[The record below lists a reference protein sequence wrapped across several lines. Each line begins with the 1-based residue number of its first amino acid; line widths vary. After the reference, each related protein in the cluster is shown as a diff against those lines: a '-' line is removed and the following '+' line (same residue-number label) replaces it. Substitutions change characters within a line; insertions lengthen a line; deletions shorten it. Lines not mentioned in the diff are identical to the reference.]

1 MKTWKLLGILSALT
15 TAVVVGCNNTTL
27 GGGDV
32 CTDPNADPATCNA
45 NCTDPNG
52 CGNPTAPE
60 FVSLNITPSPVVIS
74 AKGSPVSQ
82 ALGVTGTRADG
93 STSNQLV
100 GVSWSTPYNAI
111 GTVDSAG
118 VFTAN
123 GTIGGVVE
131 VTATYISNGV
141 PVTTT
146 VQITVNVESVQTTP
160 NTDANAPAIFAATA
174 PTQDLTKAA
183 GIVYPLDNVLM
194 PQNVY
199 PANIQWTMGAV
210 GDIFRV
216 SIVKPNMKF
225 TAYVGHNTAAFT
237 SNYLVD
243 AKGWAG
249 IAQSNLDADAVL
261 TVDRYEK
268 ATGKVWSGNAVKM
281 HFAKGSLLGTI
292 YYWDINVG
300 KIRKIQDGTATATDL
315 LPNPPKSP
323 SSGESCV
330 GCHTVSRDG
339 RYMVGRLGG
348 GINYGGI
355 FDLTTNLSGNPA
367 PTTYP
372 VTTATQPFY
381 FSSFNPDAKRMV
393 VVNPSGGN
401 LMYFIDT
408 ANGKPVALGAGS
420 SPLPTG
426 GTYPNWSPDGKMIAY
441 ASEANGDGTDLSV
454 ANLSILPVT
463 GPDTVGPVVQIHKA
477 ATVAGATQ
485 NSYPTWSPDSKWI
498 SFQNGTSPRSDN
510 QRPGSLFMIK
520 PDGTGLIKLA
530 NAMGSTTTAKV
541 FFPNFS
547 PFNVGGYFWLS
558 FISERDYGNNK
569 VGTAGT
575 SRQQLWVA
583 AIKNSPTPG
592 EDPSFVPYWLPGQ
605 DVAAKNISAYWAPV
619 ACRQDGAAADVST
632 QCCSGVAVNGVCVS
646 PSTCIGAG
654 QTCGGG
660 GCCAGLTCSA
670 NICQQPVG

>member
-1 MKTWKLLGILSALT
+1 MRTWKIFGSLGLLSTALVF
-15 TAVVVGCNNTTL
+15 ACNNTSI
-27 GGGDV
+27 GSDG
-32 CTDPNADPATCNA
+32 CADPAADPSTCVPV
-45 NCTDPNG
+45 CTEPNG
-52 CGNPTAPE
+52 CGTPMAPE
-60 FVSLNITPSPVVIS
+60 FASINISPSPVMIS
-74 AKGSPVSQ
+74 ASGQPVTQQLS
-82 ALGVTGTRADG
+82 ATGTRPDG
-93 STSNQLV
+93 TTSSQLI
-100 GVSWSTPYNAI
+100 GVSWSAPANAI
-111 GTVDSAG
+111 GTVDANG
-118 VFTAN
+118 LFTAN
-123 GTIGGVVE
+123 GTIGGTVE
-131 VTATYISNGV
+131 VTASYVTGGV
-141 PVTTT
+141 TLTKT
-146 VQITVNVESVQTTP
+146 VSITVNIAQVAITP
-160 NTDANAPAIFAATA
+160 GTDPAAASNFTGT
-174 PTQDLTKAA
+174 PTLDLTKAA
-183 GIVYPLDNVLM
+183 GIVYPLNDVMM

-216 SIVKPNMKF
+216 TITKPNMTF

-243 AKGWAG
+243 TKGWSG
-249 IAQSNLDADAVL
+249 IAQSNTDDPAVL
-261 TVDRYEK
+261 TVDRWEK
-268 ATGKVWSGNAVKM
+268 ATGKVWSGNPVKM
-281 HFAKGSLLGTI
+281 NFAKGSLLGTI

-315 LPNPPKSP
+315 LPNPPASP
-323 SSGESCV
+323 SSGERCV

-355 FDLTTNLSGNPA
+355 FDLTANLNANPA

-381 FSSFNPDAKRMV
+381 FSSFSPDAKRLV

-408 ANGKPVALGAGS
+408 ATGKPVPLGAGS

-426 GTYPNWSPDGKMIAY
+426 STYPNWSPDGKSIAI

-454 ANLSILPVT
+454 ANLSVLPVT
-463 GPDTVGPVVQIHKA
+463 GPDTVGPIVRVHTA
-477 ATVAGATQ
+477 NTVAGATQ

-498 SFQNGTSPRSDN
+498 AFQNGTSPRSDN
-510 QRPGSLFMIK
+510 QRLGSLFMIS
-520 PDGTGLIKLA
+520 PTGTNLTKLV
-530 NAMGSTTTAKV
+530 NAMGGQTAKV

-547 PFNVGGYFWLS
+547 PFNVGGYFWVS

-583 AIKNSPTPG
+583 AIKNAPVPG
-592 EDPSFVPYWLPGQ
+592 QDPSFVPYWLPGQ
-605 DVAAKNISAYWAPV
+605 NVAAKNISAYWAPV

-632 QCCSGVAVNGVCVS
+632 QCCSGVAVGGKCVS
-646 PSTCIGAG
+646 PQTCIGTG

-660 GCCAGLTCSA
+660 GCCAGLVCSA